1 MKTFLPIW
9 NLNYNMIQILVMWPV
24 VEQFSREP
32 CFIYMAINCKE
43 PKACCKMNSTGSDTV
58 LKEAVLN
65 SGQSQRLPSLGSLF
79 LYPKL
84 YYHKSCKNCLSLQG
98 CSLSSVKAHER
109 GERPNNCDSSSLTF
123 FLNFWLCK
131 VEWTLLKERYR
142 VYTPYTHW
150 QNKAKNLDQTSRH
163 CIMKKVKQDFSYSI

>member
-1 MKTFLPIW
+1 
-9 NLNYNMIQILVMWPV
+9 MIQILVMWPV

-32 CFIYMAINCKE
+32 CFIYMAIICKE
-43 PKACCKMNSTGSDTV
+43 PTACCKMNSTGSDTV

-109 GERPNNCDSSSLTF
+109 GERLNNCDSSSLTF
-123 FLNFWLCK
+123 FLKLL
-131 VEWTLLKERYR
+131 TLQSGVDSLEGKIQSINSIYTLTKQGKES
-142 VYTPYTHW
+142 W
-150 QNKAKNLDQTSRH
+150 SNKQTLYNEKS
-163 CIMKKVKQDFSYSI
+163 

>member
-1 MKTFLPIW
+1 MK
-9 NLNYNMIQILVMWPV
+9 LNYNMIQILVMWPV
-24 VEQFSREP
+24 IEQFSREP

-43 PKACCKMNSTGSDTV
+43 PTACCKMNSTGSDTV

-65 SGQSQRLPSLGSLF
+65 SGQSQRLPSLSSLF

-109 GERPNNCDSSSLTF
+109 GEWPNNCDQFTSIFFKLLTLQSGVDSLEGKIQSI
-123 FLNFWLCK
+123 NSIY
-131 VEWTLLKERYR
+131 TLTKQGKE
-142 VYTPYTHW
+142 
-150 QNKAKNLDQTSRH
+150 S
-163 CIMKKVKQDFSYSI
+163 

>member
-1 MKTFLPIW
+1 
-9 NLNYNMIQILVMWPV
+9 MIQILVMWPV

-43 PKACCKMNSTGSDTV
+43 PTACFKMNSTGSDTV

-65 SGQSQRLPSLGSLF
+65 SGQSRRLPSLGSVF

-109 GERPNNCDSSSLTF
+109 GERSNSCDSSSLTF
-123 FLNFWLCK
+123 FFKLL
-131 VEWTLLKERYR
+131 TLQSGVDSLEGKIQSIHSIYTLTKQGKES
-142 VYTPYTHW
+142 W
-150 QNKAKNLDQTSRH
+150 SNKQTLYNEKS
-163 CIMKKVKQDFSYSI
+163 

>member
-1 MKTFLPIW
+1 
-9 NLNYNMIQILVMWPV
+9 MIQILVMWPV

-43 PKACCKMNSTGSDTV
+43 PTVCCKMNSTGSDTV

-79 LYPKL
+79 LNPKL

-123 FLNFWLCK
+123 FLNF
-131 VEWTLLKERYR
+131 
-142 VYTPYTHW
+142 
-150 QNKAKNLDQTSRH
+150 
-163 CIMKKVKQDFSYSI
+163 